1 MLVRGTTVTVRH
13 DMTRTEFCRAP
24 LLTTTNMPKHH
35 RTEHDAPGRPR
46 QSPQSAQVVSE
57 GSHLSCDRHPPLHI
71 ACDRQQVVP
80 IKIVAN
86 LAS

>member
-13 DMTRTEFCRAP
+13 DMTGTEFCRASTV
-24 LLTTTNMPKHH
+24 TTTNMQKHH

-57 GSHLSCDRHPPLHI
+57 SSNLSCDRHPPLHI
-71 ACDRQQVVP
+71 ECDRQQVVP
-80 IKIVAN
+80 IKIIAN
-86 LAS
+86 LSS